1 MRIGILQTDEV
12 LAPLQ
17 PAHGD
22 YPAMFRAALSD
33 PLALPPELG
42 GQPPAFV
49 DYAVYR
55 GELPAPTDCD
65 AYVITG
71 SRHSVYDPLPWL
83 PPLVE
88 FLRAALAARRR
99 IVGICFGHQL
109 IAHFFGGR
117 TARADTGWCVGIQHN
132 RVLVPEPWMVPA
144 ASTFD
149 LPASHRDQVMDLP
162 PQAIRIAATDRC
174 PNAGFVLGQD
184 VLALQ
189 CHPEFTPAYAHDLLE
204 LRRPVLGEDVVNAA
218 QASLDQPSDGQR
230 VARWILNFLV
240 AKP

>member
-12 LAPLQ
+12 LEPLQ

-33 PLALPPELG
+33 PAALPPELHG
-42 GQPPAFV
+42 NPPQFA

-55 GELPAPTDCD
+55 GELPDPAECD

-88 FLRAALAARRR
+88 FLRSALAARRR
-99 IVGICFGHQL
+99 IIGICFGHQL
-109 IAHFFGGR
+109 IAHFFGGS

-144 ASTFD
+144 AATFD
-149 LPASHRDQVMDLP
+149 LPASHRDQVMALP
-162 PQAIRIAATDRC
+162 PDAIRFAATDRC
-174 PNAGFVLGQD
+174 PNAGFVVGTNL
-184 VLALQ
+184 LALQ
-189 CHPEFTPAYAHDLLE
+189 CHPEFTPSYARDLLE
-204 LRRPVLGEDVVNAA
+204 LRRPVLGDDVVDAA
-218 QASLDQPSDGQR
+218 QATLGQPADGHL
-230 VARWILNFLV
+230 VARWMLNFLV
-240 AKP
+240 AK

>member
-12 LAPLQ
+12 LEPLQ

-33 PLALPPELG
+33 PAALPPELHG
-42 GQPPAFV
+42 NPPQFA

-55 GELPAPTDCD
+55 GELPDPAECD

-88 FLRAALAARRR
+88 FLRSALAARRR
-99 IVGICFGHQL
+99 IIGICFGHQL
-109 IAHFFGGR
+109 IAHFFGGS

-132 RVLVPEPWMVPA
+132 LVLVPEPWMVPA
-144 ASTFD
+144 AATFD
-149 LPASHRDQVMDLP
+149 LPASHRDQVMALP
-162 PQAIRIAATDRC
+162 PDAIRFAATDRC
-174 PNAGFVLGQD
+174 PNAGFVVGTN

-189 CHPEFTPAYAHDLLE
+189 CHPEFTPSYARDLLE
-204 LRRPVLGEDVVNAA
+204 LRRPVLGDDVVDAA
-218 QASLDQPSDGQR
+218 QATLGQPSDGPL
-230 VARWILNFLV
+230 VARWMLNFLV
-240 AKP
+240 AK